1 MKRHEALAPLSREH
15 HEALILAQLLK
26 KGVPAYKGLPTDTAG
41 KISYARQL
49 YADKLRRHF
58 LDEEKILEIVK
69 GKNHLIDTISRE
81 IFNEHSIL
89 RKLFDSIDTAGVDSL
104 DELAVILEQHIRKEE
119 RILFPLI
126 QQHCDEDLL
135 KKVTA
140 VFG

>member
-58 LDEEKILEIVK
+58 LDEEKILEIE
-69 GKNHLIDTISRE
+69 NST
-81 IFNEHSIL
+81 
-89 RKLFDSIDTAGVDSL
+89 TGVELKTYLLSL
-104 DELAVILEQHIRKEE
+104 LNLS
-119 RILFPLI
+119 P
-126 QQHCDEDLL
+126 DLQL
-135 KKVTA
+135 
-140 VFG
+140 